1 MQPVT
6 FYAINGKKEAAK
18 QLFPKTLLTFAS
30 ATIIYI
36 QHTMNI
42 IKTALLV
49 MICTAAITG
58 CEKVTIP
65 YEDGSPA
72 GSDGGSDGPEDVVE
86 IEEHPEGTL
95 TVAEA
100 IEADDGAQITV
111 RGFIVGATE
120 RSMAKAIYKPPFEG
134 KTAIIL
140 ADRILSEG
148 DGFYEDELLPVYIA
162 CYAPYKK
169 VLNLVDNPEYWN
181 KDFVVCGIKGQCF
194 GQPGLKE
201 VLYFEFTD

>member
-1 MQPVT
+1 
-6 FYAINGKKEAAK
+6 
-18 QLFPKTLLTFAS
+18 
-30 ATIIYI
+30 
-36 QHTMNI
+36 MNI

-72 GSDGGSDGPEDVVE
+72 GSNGSSDGPEDAVE
-86 IEEHPEGTL
+86 IEEHPEETL

-100 IEADDGAQITV
+100 IEADEGTQIKV

-162 CYAPYKK
+162 CFAPYKK
-169 VLNLVDNPEYWN
+169 ALNLVDNPEYWN
-181 KDFVVCGIKGQCF
+181 KEFVVCGIKGQCF